1 MDHPTIERVRA
12 TGYPYSPRRGV
23 VGRDPFGRSIC
34 TGDEMLVLD
43 DDFYLV
49 EELSGDAVEILER
62 HGATYKIAK

>member
-1 MDHPTIERVRA
+1 MQHPIIDRIES
-12 TGYPYSPRRGV
+12 TGYPYSAKRGIISK
-23 VGRDPFGRSIC
+23 DPFGNDVLP
-34 TGDEMLVLD
+34 GDEMLVLD